1 MVKQA
6 TDHLNS
12 IGASLRDTNASI
24 QQASENFQTTVAQ
37 AKAATRV
44 GRRRRRNGY
53 DGDTEN
59 ASDRRTGSKPT
70 KILSLHV

>member
-37 AKAATRV
+37 AMAAIRV
-44 GRRRRRNGY
+44 GSRRRRNGF
-53 DGDTEN
+53 DGDT
-59 ASDRRTGSKPT
+59 
-70 KILSLHV
+70 